1 MALGRRTVGPE
12 RTGVGGTAVS
22 AGDRAGLRC
31 LQGIGR
37 DYDVRMGDGRVP
49 EGCAGRVGG
58 ADPDGRAAAAILVRL
73 DELEPFSARDPA
85 GEDIEPGSPLAL
97 MDRHFAASRSVSSLL
112 RQSLAAAMDNLQA
125 LRRLLFVE
133 DPSGGVF
140 YRLNSHAPYSLVRTV
155 IECGTTVLWALQP
168 EEGRERIRRSL
179 VLVARDVF
187 NAASF
192 WDAYLEELH
201 PDLHPDAQA
210 SFEGLRHEVNEA
222 ARAAGLP
229 PIFTKKAEG
238 RWGYATKNRTQTA
251 ILKDL
256 RADGGVPAELIYIW
270 QFCSGYSHGLEWATG
285 KPGSYPGPFSTRGG
299 ELRRP
304 STEYGRPSS
313 ERAGSSA
320 EHGTAGGME
329 QLRRASDAACDL
341 IPRAWALYDLRRRV
355 WPLL

>member
-1 MALGRRTVGPE
+1 
-12 RTGVGGTAVS
+12 
-22 AGDRAGLRC
+22 
-31 LQGIGR
+31 
-37 DYDVRMGDGRVP
+37 MGDGRVP
-49 EGCAGRVGG
+49 EGCAGQLGE
-58 ADPDGRAAAAILVRL
+58 ADAEGRAAAAILARL
-73 DELEPFSARDPA
+73 EELEPFSARNPGA
-85 GEDIEPGSPLAL
+85 EDVEAGSPLAL
-97 MDRHFAASRSVSSLL
+97 MDRHFASSRSVSSLL

-133 DPSGGVF
+133 APSGEVF
-140 YRLNSHAPYSLVRTV
+140 YRMNSHAPYSLVRTV

-229 PIFTKKAEG
+229 PVFTRKAGG

-256 RADGGVPAELIYIW
+256 GADGGVPAELIYVW

-285 KPGSYPGPFSTRGG
+285 KPGSYPDPFSSPGGGQGGPQSGRG
-299 ELRRP
+299 
-304 STEYGRPSS
+304 
-313 ERAGSSA
+313 A
-320 EHGTAGGME
+320 AGGME
-329 QLRRASDAACDL
+329 QLWRASDAACDL
-341 IPRAWALYDLRRRV
+341 IPRAWELYDLRRRV

>member
-1 MALGRRTVGPE
+1 MDNSQL
-12 RTGVGGTAVS
+12 
-22 AGDRAGLRC
+22 
-31 LQGIGR
+31 
-37 DYDVRMGDGRVP
+37 P
-49 EGCAGRVGG
+49 EGCAGLVGG
-58 ADPDGRAAAAILVRL
+58 PEPDGLAAAAILARL
-73 DELEPFSARDPA
+73 EALAPYSARDA
-85 GEDIEPGSPLAL
+85 VGEEIEPGSPLAS
-97 MDRHFAASRSVSSLL
+97 MDRHFAASRSVSGLL
-112 RQSLAAAMDNLQA
+112 KQSLAAAMDNLQA

-201 PDLHPDAQA
+201 PELHPDARA
-210 SFEGLRHEVNEA
+210 SFEGLRHEVNDA

-229 PIFTKKAEG
+229 PIFTRKAG
-238 RWGYATKNRTQTA
+238 GHWGYATKNRTQTA

-256 RADGGVPAELIYIW
+256 RTDGGIPAELIYIW
-270 QFCSGYSHGLEWATG
+270 QFCSGYSHGLEWAAG
-285 KPGSYPGPFSTRGG
+285 NPGSYPGPFSGHGGGLSRTSAEVGSPGG
-299 ELRRP
+299 EF
-304 STEYGRPSS
+304 
-313 ERAGSSA
+313 AGSGAARGSA
-320 EHGTAGGME
+320 RGMA

-341 IPRAWALYDLRRRV
+341 IPRAWELYDLRRRV

>member
-1 MALGRRTVGPE
+1 
-12 RTGVGGTAVS
+12 
-22 AGDRAGLRC
+22 
-31 LQGIGR
+31 
-37 DYDVRMGDGRVP
+37 MGDGRVP
-49 EGCAGRVGG
+49 EGCAGLVGG
-58 ADPDGRAAAAILVRL
+58 PEPDGQAAAAILARL
-73 DELEPFSARDPA
+73 EALDPYSARDAA
-85 GEDIEPGSPLAL
+85 GEEIEPGSPLAS

-133 DPSGGVF
+133 DGSGGVF

-192 WDAYLEELH
+192 WDAYLEELR
-201 PDLHPDAQA
+201 PELHPEAQA

-229 PIFTKKAEG
+229 PIFTRKAEG

-285 KPGSYPGPFSTRGG
+285 KPGSYPGPFSGQGG
-299 ELRRP
+299 GPAR
-304 STEYGRPSS
+304 TGAKDGRPD
-313 ERAGSSA
+313 RILAGSGNEREA
-320 EHGTAGGME
+320 AAGME

-341 IPRAWALYDLRRRV
+341 IPRAWELYDLRRRV